1 MLNNATGF
9 RKIYI
14 AAGYMDL
21 RCGIAGRACTS
32 LLLPLLNVRKSP
44 DWILKIIM
52 VPFAEVT
59 GDILVIVLEMERGHA
74 DACPLHIH
82 RLYYVSSKSANFLK
96 LS

>member
-21 RCGIAGRACTS
+21 RRGIDGLACTC
-32 LLLPLLNVRKSP
+32 LFLTLLNVRKSA

-82 RLYYVSSKSANFLK
+82 RLYYVSSKSKYSF
-96 LS
+96 